1 MGPTHPTLATPRP
14 DPTPDPWFAVET
26 ALGWLGVAYGP
37 GGLRRLALP
46 HAEPATLAEELG
58 APETP
63 VPPAHADLA
72 QRLQG
77 YAAGRP
83 QPWPDPLDPAGATP
97 FRRAVWEAAMS
108 IPWGE
113 VRSYGWLAAAL
124 GCPGAARAVG
134 TALGANPLPIIVPC
148 HRVVGAQGT
157 LVGYAGGLE
166 MKRRLLALEG
176 IEPSPIRGQA
186 SATRGV

>member
-1 MGPTHPTLATPRP
+1 MGPAQPALATPRP
-14 DPTPDPWFAVET
+14 DPTPSPWFALET

-46 HAEPATLAEELG
+46 HAEPATRAQELG
-58 APETP
+58 PFEGP
-63 VPPAHADLA
+63 VPPLWEDLA
-72 QRLQG
+72 WRLQR
-77 YAAGRP
+77 YAEGRP
-83 QPWPDPLDPAGATP
+83 EAFPDLTDPPGAST

-134 TALGANPLPIIVPC
+134 AALGANPLPIIVPC
-148 HRVVGAQGT
+148 HRVVGAQGA

-166 MKRRLLALEG
+166 MKRRLLALEV
-176 IEPSPIRGQA
+176 PP
-186 SATRGV
+186 